1 MLLQKVGIAVAAVL
15 ILVYSTIF
23 TVREG
28 EVGIVF
34 QFGKVVRD
42 SSADAKGD
50 KQPPKIYMP
59 GVHFKLP
66 IIETVKKLDVRIQ
79 TLDSQ
84 ADRFVTSEKKDLI
97 IDSYVKWK
105 IDDPAK
111 FFLTT
116 NGGDYMMA
124 SDLLKNKINN
134 GLRSEIGSRTIK
146 EIVSGERS
154 EVMQN
159 ALLSSASSAELG
171 IKVIDVRIKQINL
184 PVEVSNSIY
193 QRMRAERNAVAKEH
207 RAQGVK
213 QAEFI
218 RAEVDREVAIMIATA
233 EKNAKETK
241 GNGDAQAVKIYA
253 DAYKLDQNLFTFL
266 KSMNAYKASMTNG
279 SKNVIVVK
287 PESEFFDNFDQIR

>member
-1 MLLQKVGIAVAAVL
+1 MLFQKIVIAAVAVL
-15 ILVYSTIF
+15 ALVFSSLF

-42 SSADAKGD
+42 GSSSDGD
-50 KQPPKIYMP
+50 KQPPKIYTP
-59 GVHFKLP
+59 GVHFKIP

-124 SDLLKNKINN
+124 SDLLKNKI
-134 GLRSEIGSRTIK
+134 
-146 EIVSGERS
+146 
-154 EVMQN
+154 
-159 ALLSSASSAELG
+159 
-171 IKVIDVRIKQINL
+171 INTL
-184 PVEVSNSIY
+184 N
-193 QRMRAERNAVAKEH
+193 RMLIIN
-207 RAQGVK
+207 
-213 QAEFI
+213 
-218 RAEVDREVAIMIATA
+218 
-233 EKNAKETK
+233 
-241 GNGDAQAVKIYA
+241 
-253 DAYKLDQNLFTFL
+253 
-266 KSMNAYKASMTNG
+266 
-279 SKNVIVVK
+279 
-287 PESEFFDNFDQIR
+287 